1 MHIFWVP
8 LIWLLTAVSLA
19 SSTVAL
25 PILSA
30 QNAQPAGVRLAVV
43 FTFQVGGFD
52 GRPGALDDEIWRTR
66 LAVWSLHASQP
77 PDVAVAFAVPDGA
90 SAREAQP
97 WCDAVGR
104 RECAVLRMPPLPW
117 PALGQPCIAGA
128 VQFTRVRSGPW
139 HAATRVAAGCTRD
152 SRGRLLGRTRRAR
165 DDGGRHQERLQAARR
180 QLAPLTRTA
189 GTAAL

>member
-117 PALGQPCIAGA
+117 PALGQRCGKRWNWVLVKGHAFAEGA
-128 VQFTRVRSGPW
+128 
-139 HAATRVAAGCTRD
+139 A
-152 SRGRLLGRTRRAR
+152 
-165 DDGGRHQERLQAARR
+165 
-180 QLAPLTRTA
+180 
-189 GTAAL
+189 AALKSKRHSLGSPSRPARPVSW